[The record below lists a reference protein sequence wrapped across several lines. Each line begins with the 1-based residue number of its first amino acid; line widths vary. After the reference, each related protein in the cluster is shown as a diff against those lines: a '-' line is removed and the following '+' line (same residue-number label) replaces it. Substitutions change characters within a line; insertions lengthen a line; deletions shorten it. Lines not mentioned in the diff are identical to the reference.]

1 MRTDHPL
8 HHKRGR
14 RAEPSFWVD
23 EATDDALSLLEK
35 ALQGDGPALRSD
47 EHAGETR
54 AKRGRI
60 SEA

>member
-1 MRTDHPL
+1 MRIDHP
-8 HHKRGR
+8 HHKRSR

-23 EATDDALSLLEK
+23 EPTDDALSLLEK
-35 ALQGDGPALRSD
+35 ALQGDGPALCSD
-47 EHAGETR
+47 ERAGETR